1 MFEGVCVC
9 VFVSVSVCV
18 EGGGGGE
25 EEGIS
30 LYSRCILLFAP

>member
-1 MFEGVCVC
+1 M
-9 VFVSVSVCV
+9 SVCLCLCLCV
-18 EGGGGGE
+18 LRGGGGGE